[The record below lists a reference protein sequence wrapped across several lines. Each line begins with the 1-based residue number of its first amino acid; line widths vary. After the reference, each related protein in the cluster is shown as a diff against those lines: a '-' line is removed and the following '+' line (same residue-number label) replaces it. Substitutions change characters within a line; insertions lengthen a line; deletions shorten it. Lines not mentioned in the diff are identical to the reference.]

1 MRVLIKKTTFV
12 SITIAM
18 VFLVLLF
25 ILRERVLLDK
35 YFVYFPDPNLA
46 HTPSNI
52 GLDYEDVY
60 FTTKDGYKLHGWF
73 IPGKNDFTFVWFHGN
88 AGNIGDRLDYIELLH
103 HNVGAGILIFDYR
116 GYGLSD
122 GAPSEPGLHL
132 DGQAAIEFLTAH
144 YYPESSPENIILLGR
159 SLGSAVAI
167 KLASLYEVRAL
178 VIEAPF
184 PSISNLAKH
193 NHPYLP
199 EAFFNRMFK
208 ARYDSRLAME
218 SLRVPLMVIHG
229 RQDSVVPIKMGREL
243 YESANVPKYFY
254 SVDGADHNDTYIVAG
269 VDYFEQIKSF
279 IERLPTEEKLKMQ
292 QY

>member
-1 MRVLIKKTTFV
+1 MRVLIKKKTFV
-12 SITIAM
+12 LISIAM
-18 VFLVLLF
+18 VSFVLLF
-25 ILRERVLLDK
+25 ILREGVLLDK

-46 HTPSNI
+46 RTPSNI
-52 GLDYEDVY
+52 GLDFEDVY
-60 FTTKDGYKLHGWF
+60 FTTEDGYKLHGWF
-73 IPGKNDFTFVWFHGN
+73 IPGKGDFTFIWFHGN

-103 HNVGAGILIFDYR
+103 HNVGASILIFDYR
-116 GYGLSD
+116 GYGLSE
-122 GAPSEPGLHL
+122 GVPSEPGLHL
-132 DGQAAIEFLTAH
+132 DGYAAMDFLTDH
-144 YYPESSPENIILLGR
+144 LYPEGNAENIILLGR

-167 KLASLYEVRAL
+167 KLASIYEVKLL

-184 PSISNLAKH
+184 PSIVALAKH
-193 NHPYLP
+193 NYPYLP
-199 EAFFNRMFK
+199 EVLFNRMFK

-229 RQDSVVPIKMGREL
+229 GEDSIVPIKMGRKL
-243 YESANVPKYFY
+243 YESADVPKYFY

-279 IERLPTEEKLKMQ
+279 IERLPTEGEFKTQ